1 MSDRSQVKL
10 WFGLSLLLPIYFGS
24 VSLVRSISYPY
35 AVQDDVRQHVVWFE
49 QFIDP
54 QLFPN
59 DWIAGYFR
67 SISPVGFEA
76 FYYLFAKLG
85 IEPLLLAKILPL
97 VLSAIAGAYC
107 FGIALELL
115 KIPAGAFLTSVILM
129 QSLWLE
135 DDIVTATPRSFV
147 YPIFLA
153 FLYYLLKRKPLFC
166 AGAIALQSVFYPQLA
181 LVEVG
186 ILTVRLL
193 NWQGRITLS
202 RNRKDYFWWLV
213 SAAIALFLLLAFR
226 PSLGAYA
233 PPVSLA
239 EMRVMPEFGVD
250 GRAQFFNPNPF
261 EFWLT
266 GNSGLALSA
275 DPPLIWLSL
284 LLPIFCWRKQ
294 FGIEKIAQLRLLLDI
309 LLASLGWFLLAHL
322 LLPKLYVPARYTQH
336 SLRVLM
342 AIAAGIVLTLL
353 LDYGLRFLPSSP
365 NPFSLGRRGA
375 EPDLSPS
382 PSGRGARGEGNTQR
396 SIALQ
401 LSGILLAVLLIVPQI
416 PSVFIRENAQ
426 LIGSV
431 PDLYEFFAQQPKDI
445 LIASLSEEINSV
457 PTFSKRSI
465 LVGREYVLPYH
476 MGYYREMRQRA
487 IDLLTAQYSSD
498 LQIVK
503 NFIQKYGI
511 DFFVLDRDAF
521 EVDYIDDS
529 DWLEQ
534 FETVAN
540 EAIDRLERGEH
551 LILQR
556 SMRRCAALR
565 LRQLVVLKAN
575 CVAGS

>member
-1 MSDRSQVKL
+1 MHYRSRVKL
-10 WFGLSLLLPIYFGS
+10 WFGLSLLLPIYFGG
-24 VSLVRSISYPY
+24 VSLVRSLSHSY

-54 QLFPN
+54 ELFPN
-59 DWIAGYFR
+59 DWIAGYFQA
-67 SISPVGFEA
+67 ISPAGFKA
-76 FYYLFAKLG
+76 FYYLFSQLG

-97 VLSAIAGAYC
+97 VLSVIAGAYC
-107 FGIALELL
+107 FGIAIELL
-115 KIPAGAFLTSVILM
+115 KNPAGAFLTSVILM

-147 YPIFLA
+147 YPIFLG
-153 FLYYLLKRKPLFC
+153 FLYYLLKRKPLIC

-186 ILTVRLL
+186 ILTVRLFD
-193 NWQGRITLS
+193 WHQGRITIS
-202 RNRKDYFWWLV
+202 RNRKEYVWWAV
-213 SAAIALFLLLAFR
+213 SAAIALILLLAFR
-226 PSLGAYA
+226 PNLGAYA

-261 EFWLT
+261 QFWLT

-284 LLPIFCWRKQ
+284 LLPIFYWRKQ
-294 FGIEKIAQLRLLLDI
+294 FGVEKIAQIRLLTDI
-309 LLASLGWFLLAHL
+309 LLASLGWFFLAHL
-322 LLPKLYVPARYTQH
+322 LLPKLYVPARFTQH

-353 LDYGLRFLPSSP
+353 LDRFRQGQLQK
-365 NPFSLGRRGA
+365 RW
-375 EPDLSPS
+375 
-382 PSGRGARGEGNTQR
+382 Q
-396 SIALQ
+396 SIALRVG
-401 LSGILLAVLLIVPQI
+401 GILLAILLILPQI
-416 PSVFIRENAQ
+416 PSIFIAENAQ
-426 LIGSV
+426 LIGAV
-431 PDLYEFFAQQPKDI
+431 PNLYEFFAQQPKDI

-465 LVGREYVLPYH
+465 LAGREYVLPYH

-498 LQIVK
+498 PQIVK
-503 NFIQKYGI
+503 NFINQYGV

-534 FETVAN
+534 FGTVTDA
-540 EAIDRLERGEH
+540 AIDRLERGEK
-551 LILQR
+551 LILQGSIR
-556 SMRRCAALR
+556 QCAVLR
-565 LRQLVVLKAN
+565 LRRLTVLQAE
-575 CVAGS
+575 CVAGADS